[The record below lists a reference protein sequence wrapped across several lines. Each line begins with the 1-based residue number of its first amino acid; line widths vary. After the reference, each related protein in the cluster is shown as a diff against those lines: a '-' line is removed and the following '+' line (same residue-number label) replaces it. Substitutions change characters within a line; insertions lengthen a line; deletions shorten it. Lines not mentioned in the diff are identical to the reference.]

1 MVESHNSIIYLVP
14 WFVLLCIGITM
25 FIHGWFIMHDS
36 HGWRQ
41 DPKIP
46 PKDHPEMKD
55 YNGEKLLVLKFKD
68 KYDILQERAKKMK
81 MDQLFDEPSTYED
94 ELEDGSDY

>member
-1 MVESHNSIIYLVP
+1 
-14 WFVLLCIGITM
+14 
-25 FIHGWFIMHDS
+25 
-36 HGWRQ
+36 
-41 DPKIP
+41 
-46 PKDHPEMKD
+46 MKD
-55 YNGEKLLVLKFKD
+55 YNGERLLVLKFKD

>member
-14 WFVLLCIGITM
+14 WFVLLCVAVSMIVQ
-25 FIHGWFIMHDS
+25 GWFIMHDK
-36 HGWRQ
+36 HGYRQ

-46 PKDHPEMKD
+46 PKEHPEMMD
-55 YNGEKLLVLKFKD
+55 YKGEKLLVLKFKD